1 MRCVRGA
8 GHESDGGTDGGGS
21 AHRGDLDLRITAVIS
36 VPFNVHPLAHAESMG
51 ISSSGLVG
59 FVRPYGGER

>member
-1 MRCVRGA
+1 
-8 GHESDGGTDGGGS
+8 
-21 AHRGDLDLRITAVIS
+21 LRITAVIS